1 MIFWEFIQQ
10 QMCVWSAKSCPYKQK
25 FLQHVTFQVDGKQ
38 PLTQTIILIPKYIL
52 SKIVFLTLTWIYDI
66 MWIYAATSSW
76 FAESSLE
83 CWKFWQ
89 NLSCRVWYLPL
100 LFHYQ
105 YKHHFLDSIQS
116 WKKESKPKKPSRTAQ
131 FILHFCLFI
140 ESKINWQNNACNR
153 LFKVL

>member
-1 MIFWEFIQQ
+1 
-10 QMCVWSAKSCPYKQK
+10 
-25 FLQHVTFQVDGKQ
+25 
-38 PLTQTIILIPKYIL
+38 
-52 SKIVFLTLTWIYDI
+52 

-76 FAESSLE
+76 SAESSLE

-100 LFHYQ
+100 LFHYH
-105 YKHHFLDSIQS
+105 YKHHFLGSIQS

-140 ESKINWQNNACNR
+140 ESEINGKTKPVTGCLKYYNEKFIREKFIEFYCLWNQFACWKEWR
-153 LFKVL
+153 IVCMTSKQLLM